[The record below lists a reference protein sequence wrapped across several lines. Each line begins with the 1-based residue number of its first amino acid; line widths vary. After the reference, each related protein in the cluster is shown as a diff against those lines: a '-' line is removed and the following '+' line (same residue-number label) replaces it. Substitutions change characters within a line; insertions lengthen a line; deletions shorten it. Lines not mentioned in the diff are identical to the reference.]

1 MLRRFWGSFDKSKCF
16 RTPTDTRKLA
26 FEGGMEVRS
35 IDLENPREAGWTYI
49 VNEKDPQ
56 KEEISKIL
64 QPLAKYRGMKDPES
78 PLIFSGKTEIEW
90 LGWLQKNYYSIE
102 NIDKRPYY
110 VAIVGEPVQIPF
122 RFQSY
127 LDMVAAVGRFDFDSL
142 DGLKA
147 YVDKVLRLE
156 KAPDS
161 SVDRKALI
169 FAPDYSIDDPSD
181 PTYSSHHY
189 MAEPL
194 AKYISDECQFQTT
207 TIMGEMATKTE
218 LTASLLKDKPAI
230 VYTASHGM
238 LAKGQPLEVQKKVN
252 GAICCQ
258 PSHNELPEK
267 WYFTGDDVPLDRP
280 FLEGSVFFQFAC
292 FGYGT
297 PANSDINCWYDQP
310 GLISEQDFVAALPK
324 KLLSHPRGP
333 IAFLGH
339 LDTALLV
346 GFDVNDDHDPVGSM
360 GKHMEP
366 FISAVKNLLDTQP
379 VGLAMRDMYARCI
392 LLNDELSNFY
402 DDVKSKETSVVSSAD
417 WLAETFVSRND
428 ARNYM
433 VL

>member
-1 MLRRFWGSFDKSKCF
+1 
-16 RTPTDTRKLA
+16 
-26 FEGGMEVRS
+26 
-35 IDLENPREAGWTYI
+35 
-49 VNEKDPQ
+49 
-56 KEEISKIL
+56 
-64 QPLAKYRGMKDPES
+64 
-78 PLIFSGKTEIEW
+78 
-90 LGWLQKNYYSIE
+90 
-102 NIDKRPYY
+102 
-110 VAIVGEPVQIPF
+110 
-122 RFQSY
+122 
-127 LDMVAAVGRFDFDSL
+127 
-142 DGLKA
+142 
-147 YVDKVLRLE
+147 
-156 KAPDS
+156 
-161 SVDRKALI
+161 
-169 FAPDYSIDDPSD
+169 
-181 PTYSSHHY
+181 
-189 MAEPL
+189 
-194 AKYISDECQFQTT
+194 
-207 TIMGEMATKTE
+207 MATKTE

-230 VYTASHGM
+230 VYTASYGM
-238 LAKGQPLEVQKKVN
+238 LAKGQPLEVQRKSTELSV
-252 GAICCQ
+252 CQ

-433 VL
+433 VFEDPAVRIHMPSKS